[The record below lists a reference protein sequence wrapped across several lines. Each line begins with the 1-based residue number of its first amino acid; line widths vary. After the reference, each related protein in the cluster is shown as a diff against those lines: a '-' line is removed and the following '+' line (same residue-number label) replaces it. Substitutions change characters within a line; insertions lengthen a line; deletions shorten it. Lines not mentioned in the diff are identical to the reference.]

1 MESDVES
8 ACWTTSY
15 ADEDLTFFMIVFRN
29 FELTDA
35 SLQELRDHFPR
46 ARVVVRSDG
55 DSDPRYRV
63 LSRRYGVDYRAE
75 ERLFSARHGGAVVQR
90 MFEIFLEK
98 PTPYL
103 FKIDPDT
110 QIHRRFRYLP
120 AETAMFGTVQGAPD
134 YLSIQ
139 GGCIGFT
146 RDAAERISDSR
157 VLLDP
162 ILRDCRADRPS
173 HLAKLARRERDQG
186 LASFDWSL
194 GWAADQIGIPLIDF
208 PEVYS
213 IYGEVVSLSE
223 EEKDTYAVTHPKVV
237 SEASREYYLRL
248 KELEERA
255 QEVRRVHTS
264 TGRDA

>member
-1 MESDVES
+1 
-8 ACWTTSY
+8 
-15 ADEDLTFFMIVFRN
+15 
-29 FELTDA
+29 
-35 SLQELRDHFPR
+35 
-46 ARVVVRSDG
+46 
-55 DSDPRYRV
+55 
-63 LSRRYGVDYRAE
+63 
-75 ERLFSARHGGAVVQR
+75 
-90 MFEIFLEK
+90 MFEIFLEQ
-98 PTPYL
+98 PMAYL

-120 AETAMFGTVQGAPD
+120 AETAMFGSVQRAPH

-139 GGCIGFT
+139 GGCIGST

-157 VLLDP
+157 SLLDP
-162 ILRDCRADRPS
+162 ILRNCRADWPS

-208 PEVYS
+208 PEAYS
-213 IYGEVVSLSE
+213 IYGEVVSLPE
-223 EEKDTYAVTHPKVV
+223 EGKHAYAVTHPKVV
-237 SEASREYYLRL
+237 SEASREDYQRL

>member
-1 MESDVES
+1 MKVES
-8 ACWTTSY
+8 GRWTTSY

-35 SLQELRDHFPR
+35 SLQELRGHFPG
-46 ARVVVRSDG
+46 ARVLVRSDG

-63 LSRRYGVDYRAE
+63 LSHRYDVDYRAE
-75 ERLFSARHGGAVVQR
+75 ERLFPARHGGAVVQR

-98 PTPYL
+98 PTAYL

-134 YLSIQ
+134 RLSVQ

-157 VLLDP
+157 LLLDP
-162 ILRDCRADRPS
+162 ILRDCQADWPS
-173 HLAKLARRERDQG
+173 HLRKLARRARDQG

-194 GWAADQIGIPLIDF
+194 GWVADQIGIPLVDF

-213 IYGEVVSLSE
+213 IHGEVISRPE

-237 SEASREYYLRL
+237 SETSREDYLQL
-248 KELEERA
+248 KERV
-255 QEVRRVHTS
+255 QEVRQYGSERRS
-264 TGRDA
+264 PR

>member
-1 MESDVES
+1 
-8 ACWTTSY
+8 
-15 ADEDLTFFMIVFRN
+15 MIVFRN

-98 PTPYL
+98 PTAYL

-157 VLLDP
+157 LLLDP
-162 ILRDCRADRPS
+162 TLRDCRADWPS
-173 HLAKLARRERDQG
+173 HLAKLARRKRDQG

-213 IYGEVVSLSE
+213 IYGEVVSLPE
-223 EEKDTYAVTHPKVV
+223 EEKSTYAVTHPKLV
-237 SEASREYYLRL
+237 SEASREDHLRL
-248 KELEERA
+248 KKLEERA
-255 QEVRRVHTS
+255 QEMRRVHTS
-264 TGRDA
+264 AGRDG